1 MKKEFSLMDFLTM
14 LKKHLKLV
22 IILPIIGC
30 ILALSYSFLL
40 VTPQYT
46 ASSVILIQNYG
57 LVNNS
62 ADSTGEDYRVYSS
75 DLQASATLAKNCSIL
90 FAADPEMRKVLG
102 SSKMSVS
109 SIDESN
115 FMNITITADNPQV
128 AAETANKIAD
138 MAYDV
143 YLEVFKTGNV
153 STISEASVPSKPS
166 SPNIVKNGLF
176 GVVGGLV
183 IAFVI
188 AFLLEI
194 ADNTIKKDDDLYKI
208 YNIPVF
214 AEIIDFTSSESR
226 GNKR

>member
-62 ADSTGEDYRVYSS
+62 GESSGDEYRVYSS

-90 FAADPEMRKVLG
+90 FSADPDMRKVLG

-109 SIDESN
+109 SVDDSN
-115 FMNITITADNPQV
+115 FMRITITADNPQV
-128 AAETANKIAD
+128 AADTANKIAD

-153 STISEASVPSKPS
+153 VTIDDAKAPSKPS
-166 SPNIVKNGLF
+166 SPNVVKNGLF

-183 IAFVI
+183 VAFVI
-188 AFLLEI
+188 AFLIEI
-194 ADNTIKKDDDLYKI
+194 SDNTIKKDDDLYKI

>member
-1 MKKEFSLMDFLTM
+1 MKKEFSLMDFLSM
-14 LKKHLKLV
+14 LRKHLKLV

-46 ASSVILIQNYG
+46 ASAIILIQNFEV
-57 LVNNS
+57 VNGG
-62 ADSTGEDYRVYSS
+62 DSSTDNEYRVYSS

-90 FAADPEMRKVLG
+90 FSADPEMRKIIG
-102 SSKMSVS
+102 NTQMSVS
-109 SIDESN
+109 SYEDSN

-128 AAETANKIAD
+128 AANTANKVAEK
-138 MAYDV
+138 AYDV
-143 YLEVFKTGNV
+143 YIGAFKSGTV
-153 STISEASVPSKPS
+153 SIISQAGVPTKPS

-183 IAFVI
+183 LAFVI
-188 AFLLEI
+188 SFLAEI
-194 ADNTIKKDDDLYKI
+194 SDNTIKKDDDLYKI

-214 AEIIDFTSSESR
+214 AEIIDFTSTDSR
-226 GNKR
+226 GAKR

>member
-40 VTPQYT
+40 VTPQYS
-46 ASSVILIQNYG
+46 ASAIILIQNFN
-57 LVNNS
+57 VVS
-62 ADSTGEDYRVYSS
+62 SEDDSKDDEYRVYSS

-90 FAADPEMRKVLG
+90 FAADPDMRKILG
-102 SSKMSVS
+102 NTKMSVS
-109 SIDESN
+109 SMDDTN

-128 AAETANKIAD
+128 AANTANKVAEK
-138 MAYDV
+138 AYDV
-143 YLEVFKTGNV
+143 YISVFKSGTV
-153 STISEASVPSKPS
+153 SIISDATVPTKPS

-176 GVVGGLV
+176 GIVGGLV
-183 IAFVI
+183 FAFVI
-188 AFLLEI
+188 SFIIEI
-194 ADNTIKKDDDLYKI
+194 SDNTIKKDDDLYKI

-226 GNKR
+226 GAKR

>member
-14 LKKHLKLV
+14 LRKHLKLV

-46 ASSVILIQNYG
+46 SSATILIQNFG
-57 LVNNS
+57 VVS
-62 ADSTGEDYRVYSS
+62 GGDTSEEDEYRVYSS

-90 FAADPEMRKVLG
+90 FAADPEMRQIIG
-102 SSKMSVS
+102 NTKMSVS

-115 FMNITITADNPQV
+115 FMSITITADNPKV
-128 AAETANKIAD
+128 AADTANKVAEK
-138 MAYDV
+138 AYDV
-143 YLEVFKTGNV
+143 YIGAFKSGTVSIIAGANV
-153 STISEASVPSKPS
+153 PTKPS

-176 GVVGGLV
+176 GFVGGLV

-188 AFLLEI
+188 AFLIEI
-194 ADNTIKKDDDLYKI
+194 SDNTIKKDDDLYKI

-214 AEIIDFTSSESR
+214 AEIIDFTSESK
-226 GNKR
+226 GAKR

>member
-62 ADSTGEDYRVYSS
+62 DEASDEYRVYSS

-115 FMNITITADNPQV
+115 FMRITITSDNPQV
-128 AAETANKIAD
+128 AADTANKIAD

-143 YLEVFKTGNV
+143 YLEIFKTGNV
-153 STISEASVPSKPS
+153 STISEAAVPSKPS
-166 SPNIVKNGLF
+166 SPNVVKNGLF
-176 GVVGGLV
+176 GIVGGLAV
-183 IAFVI
+183 AFVI
-188 AFLLEI
+188 AFLIEI
-194 ADNTIKKDDDLYKI
+194 SDNTIKKDDDLYKI

-214 AEIIDFTSSESR
+214 AEIIDFTSTESR

>member
-46 ASSVILIQNYG
+46 ASSVILIQNYSV
-57 LVNNS
+57 VNNS
-62 ADSTGEDYRVYSS
+62 DDTSSDEYRVYSS

-90 FAADPEMRKVLG
+90 FSADPDMRKVLG

-109 SIDESN
+109 SVDDSN
-115 FMNITITADNPQV
+115 FMKITITADNPQV
-128 AAETANKIAD
+128 AADTANKIAD

-153 STISEASVPSKPS
+153 VTIDDAKAPSKPS
-166 SPNIVKNGLF
+166 SPNVVKNGLF

-183 IAFVI
+183 VAFVI
-188 AFLLEI
+188 AFLIEI
-194 ADNTIKKDDDLYKI
+194 SDNTIKKDDDLYKI

>member
-57 LVNNS
+57 IINN
-62 ADSTGEDYRVYSS
+62 ADETSTDEYRVYSS

-90 FAADPEMRKVLG
+90 FAADPDMRAVLG

-115 FMNITITADNPQV
+115 FMRITITSDNPQV
-128 AAETANKIAD
+128 AADTANKIAD

-153 STISEASVPSKPS
+153 ATISEASVPVNPS
-166 SPNIVKNGLF
+166 SPNVVKNGLF
-176 GVVGGLV
+176 GIVGGLV
-183 IAFVI
+183 VAFVI
-188 AFLLEI
+188 AFLIEI
-194 ADNTIKKDDDLYKI
+194 SDNTIKKDDDLYKI